1 MHKNLC
7 KSVSSVV
14 YLKMPARFESAIIR
28 IWSVDG
34 IIVGMGFL
42 IDDRRVLTCAHVVT
56 IALGIPDDTPELPT
70 EKIRLDFPLIAPG
83 ETLTARVVFWPPVQS
98 HSSDESEHEE
108 DIAGLELEIKS
119 PLEGGKGGV
128 PLEGGQGG
136 VLLPADAQP
145 VNLVLTED
153 LWNHEFR
160 AFGFPDS
167 QEDGVWASGVL
178 RGRQTDDW
186 VQIEDVKHTGYFI
199 EPGFSG
205 GPVWDE
211 QLKGVVGMVV
221 AADTQP
227 GVRAAFI
234 IPTEVLISTW
244 PELSEQTSP
253 TS

>member
-1 MHKNLC
+1 
-7 KSVSSVV
+7 
-14 YLKMPARFESAIIR
+14 
-28 IWSVDG
+28 
-34 IIVGMGFL
+34 MGFL
-42 IDDRRVLTCAHVVT
+42 IDERRVLTCAHVVT
-56 IALGIPDDTPELPT
+56 SALGIPDDTPELPT
-70 EKIRLDFPLIAPG
+70 EKIHLDFPLIAPG
-83 ETLTARVVFWPPVQS
+83 ETFTARVVFWPPVQS
-98 HSSDESEHEE
+98 HSSNESEHEE
-108 DIAGLELEIKS
+108 DIAGLELEMNS
-119 PLEGGKGGV
+119 PLEGGK
-128 PLEGGQGG
+128 GG

-153 LWNHEFR
+153 LWNHKFR

-167 QEDGVWASGVL
+167 QKDGVWASGVL

-227 GVRAAFI
+227 DVRAAFI

-253 TS
+253 TSLH